1 LVAVED
7 IYFLDLVFLNDEI
20 VVVNQ
25 QVDFLVIDEY
35 EKLKMMELIIEAEV
49 EKRAMIENEMDAEI
63 DGD

>member
-1 LVAVED
+1 LVVVED

-25 QVDFLVIDEY
+25 RMDFLVIDE
-35 EKLKMMELIIEAEV
+35 KLKMRELIIEEEAEV
-49 EKRAMIENEMDAEI
+49 EKQAMIENEMDAEI